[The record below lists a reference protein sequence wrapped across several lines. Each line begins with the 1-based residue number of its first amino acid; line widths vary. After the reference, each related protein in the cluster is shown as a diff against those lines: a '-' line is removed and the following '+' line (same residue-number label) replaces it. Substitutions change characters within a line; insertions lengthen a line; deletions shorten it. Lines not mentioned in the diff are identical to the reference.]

1 MVLLFQNNKIGK
13 KMINQRK
20 IFIDC
25 GANMGTGFSQL
36 CNTVGVDENWEI
48 FGFEPNEYAFDIYV
62 ENIKSEKYSF
72 LNNKNFNLF
81 QKAVWIEDGYIQFC
95 MEGLNETEY
104 NNENGIW
111 KNAIENHKKRYQ
123 LDSKLDIGI
132 PASGGSCIKEM
143 RDKHN
148 RTPEHENLYTFEE
161 PVSVECIDFSKWI
174 KDNFSKE
181 DYIFVKMDI
190 EGSEYK
196 ILPKMIEDGTMSYI
210 DTLVIEWHDWIM
222 PDFKS
227 DTLELQKKLQN
238 LGVNVMPWG

>member
-1 MVLLFQNNKIGK
+1 
-13 KMINQRK
+13 
-20 IFIDC
+20 
-25 GANMGTGFSQL
+25 
-36 CNTVGVDENWEI
+36 
-48 FGFEPNEYAFDIYV
+48 
-62 ENIKSEKYSF
+62 
-72 LNNKNFNLF
+72 
-81 QKAVWIEDGYIQFC
+81 

-111 KNAIENHKKRYQ
+111 KMGIENHKKKYP

-132 PASGGSCIKEM
+132 PSSGGSCIKEM

-227 DTLELQKKLQN
+227 DTLQLQQQLQN
-238 LGVNVMPWG
+238 LGVNVLPWG